1 LSPGSTAAAIALCG
15 LLCSVGA
22 SAQHLP
28 LHDAVDKILVGKVKL
43 EHGGAPP
50 GLPAID
56 AICGGV
62 AFPLGFADAEG
73 NFRVVLTSG
82 GARFNSQTANDDY
95 SGLNGCEFRAR
106 LPGFRSRHV
115 SRHWFGEV
123 SNQGTISIGTIL
135 LSPPAKAWPPS
146 VLIEPNSKPASTA
159 YRKGAAAM
167 AREKWNEAEAWFTKA
182 LTVAPNYYSAWI
194 GIGEAREA
202 SQQWSEAG
210 AAYAKALELNGKSAE
225 PYVRIAQLGVK
236 TGDWKKV
243 AEYSEA
249 ALGIDARDLPDAY
262 NLCALANFKLN
273 LLDTAESSARAGLK
287 LEAANEAPELW
298 LTLGL
303 VQADEKRYADAAA
316 SLRRYLGLVPGA
328 RTVKEIAIELSALEA
343 ALAADTA
350 RQAAPNNWDE

>member
-1 LSPGSTAAAIALCG
+1 
-15 LLCSVGA
+15 
-22 SAQHLP
+22 
-28 LHDAVDKILVGKVKL
+28 
-43 EHGGAPP
+43 
-50 GLPAID
+50 
-56 AICGGV
+56 
-62 AFPLGFADAEG
+62 
-73 NFRVVLTSG
+73 
-82 GARFNSQTANDDY
+82 
-95 SGLNGCEFRAR
+95 
-106 LPGFRSRHV
+106 
-115 SRHWFGEV
+115 
-123 SNQGTISIGTIL
+123 
-135 LSPPAKAWPPS
+135 
-146 VLIEPNSKPASTA
+146 
-159 YRKGAAAM
+159 M

-316 SLRRYLGLVPGA
+316 SLRRYLALVPGA